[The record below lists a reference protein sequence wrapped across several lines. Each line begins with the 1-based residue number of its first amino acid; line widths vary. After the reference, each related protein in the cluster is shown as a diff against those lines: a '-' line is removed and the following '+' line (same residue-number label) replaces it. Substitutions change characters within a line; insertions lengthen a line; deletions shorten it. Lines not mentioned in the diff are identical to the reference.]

1 MKHTIPELIEVA
13 RRLFPEGCWPEGYE
27 ASDEHRRRMEAHAQA
42 RTQYETWR
50 SMLRRLRER
59 FPRES
64 FPGVHVTNES
74 LRLEAPDAAP
84 IDRCLSGSLEL
95 PPRTEHEINH
105 RLGFRVSVV
114 VPYYFV
120 YSIHQVTEPLDF
132 DHRTSFDFSADEEAL
147 AAAVE
152 DEIRKSFPSHTRM
165 TPDVG
170 MTIVPDV
177 ATICRIPGEARL
189 YDCLF
194 SDYW

>member
-1 MKHTIPELIEVA
+1 MA
-13 RRLFPEGCWPEGYE
+13 RRLFPEGPWPDGYE
-27 ASDEHRRRMEAHAQA
+27 ASAEHERRMEAHAQA

-59 FPRES
+59 FPRDAC
-64 FPGVHVTNES
+64 PGVHVTNES

-84 IDRCLSGSLEL
+84 IDRCFSGSIEL
-95 PPRTEHEINH
+95 PPRADHEVNH
-105 RLGFRVSVV
+105 RVGFRVSVV
-114 VPYYFV
+114 VPYYLV
-120 YSIHQVTEPLDF
+120 YGIHQVTAPEDF
-132 DHRTSFDFSADEEAL
+132 EHRTSFDFSADEAPF

-152 DEIRKSFPSHTRM
+152 EEIGESFPLHTRM
-165 TPDVG
+165 TPEVG
-170 MTIVPDV
+170 MTIVPNV